1 MSLELFLGSMGSGKT
16 TKLLQTLT
24 LQKKRGKSVLLVSY
38 EKDIRFDSILNT
50 HDSEYKTSID
60 HMRQRKL
67 FNYLNYYMYDVIGID
82 EAHFFPDL
90 LIFSK
95 EMIKLKKQ
103 LYISGLDRD
112 SYGEP
117 FGQLIL
123 TIPLADEYTQLRTLC
138 SYCDKKASFTLRL
151 NKENK
156 ETIFISGFNDYVPVC
171 RYHYKMYN
179 TESKEKLINNIINL
193 PSKHED
199 QGNQG
204 IDHQV

>member
-50 HDSEYKTSID
+50 HDSEYKTPIE

-67 FNYLNYYMYDVIGID
+67 FNYLNYYMYDIIGID

-90 LIFSK
+90 LIFCK
-95 EMIKLKKQ
+95 EMIKLNKKI
-103 LYISGLDRD
+103 YVSGLDRD

-117 FGQLIL
+117 FGQLLL
-123 TIPLADEYTQLRTLC
+123 TIPIADKYTQLRTLC
-138 SYCDKKASFTLRL
+138 SYCDKEASFTLRL

-156 ETIFISGFNDYVPVC
+156 ETIFISGFEDYVPVC

-179 TESKEKLINNIINL
+179 TESKENMINNIINL
-193 PSKHED
+193 PSKHA
-199 QGNQG
+199 NQEIQD